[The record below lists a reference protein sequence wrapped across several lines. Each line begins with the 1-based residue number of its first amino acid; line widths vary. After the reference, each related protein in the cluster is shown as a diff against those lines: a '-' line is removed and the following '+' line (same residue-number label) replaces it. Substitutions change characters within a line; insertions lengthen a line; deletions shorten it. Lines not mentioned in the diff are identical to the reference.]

1 MSGEPERGDRI
12 AKWLAHAGVTS
23 RRDAEK
29 LLADGLVRLN
39 NHVVTHP
46 ATFVQPGDTVKV
58 RGTVVD
64 PPGRAR
70 LWRYHKPDGL
80 VTTHKDPES
89 RPTVFDTL
97 PAAMPR
103 VVSVGRLD
111 LNSEGLLLLTN
122 DGGLARTLELPAN
135 GWIRRYRARAWGTTD
150 QPALDRLRDGVAVE
164 GVRYGP
170 IEAVLE
176 VRKGENLWL
185 SIALREGRNREVRR
199 VLAHLGLQVSRL
211 IRVAYGP
218 FQLGNLTRRS
228 IEEVP
233 TKVLREQIPAV
244 TRAGLAGGGAQPKK

>member
-1 MSGEPERGDRI
+1 MRI
-12 AKWLAHAGVTS
+12 NKQVI
-23 RRDAEK
+23 
-29 LLADGLVRLN
+29 
-39 NHVVTHP
+39 THP
-46 ATFVQPGDTVKV
+46 ATFVQPGDTVQV
-58 RGTVVD
+58 RGTVVEA
-64 PPGRAR
+64 PGRAR

-80 VTTHKDPES
+80 VTTHKDPQG
-89 RPTVFDTL
+89 RPTVFDSL
-97 PAAMPR
+97 PAALPR

-122 DGGLARTLELPAN
+122 DGGLARMLELPAN
-135 GWIRRYRARAWGTTD
+135 GWVRRYRARAWGVID
-150 QPALDRLRDGVAVE
+150 QPALDRLRDGPMVD

-176 VRKGENLWL
+176 TRRGENVWL
-185 SIALREGRNREVRR
+185 SVALREGRNREVRR

-233 TKVLREQIPAV
+233 AKVLREQLPRE
-244 TRAGLAGGGAQPKK
+244 RAGLAGGGAQHKA